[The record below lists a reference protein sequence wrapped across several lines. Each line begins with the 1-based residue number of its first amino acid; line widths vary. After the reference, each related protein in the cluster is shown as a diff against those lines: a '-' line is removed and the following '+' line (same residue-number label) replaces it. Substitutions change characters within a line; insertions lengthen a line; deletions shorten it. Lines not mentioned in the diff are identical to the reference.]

1 MDGQA
6 AAKQTTQEALG
17 ALNGVM
23 KTLKKVTQQVG
34 GAKRRLKRRRTKRR
48 RKSRKSRKSR
58 RTKRR
63 RKSRKRTKRRRRR

>member
-1 MDGQA
+1 MSEQALA
-6 AAKQTTQEALG
+6 AATTKEALG
-17 ALNGVM
+17 ALDGVM
-23 KTLKKVTQQVG
+23 KTLKKVSNQVG